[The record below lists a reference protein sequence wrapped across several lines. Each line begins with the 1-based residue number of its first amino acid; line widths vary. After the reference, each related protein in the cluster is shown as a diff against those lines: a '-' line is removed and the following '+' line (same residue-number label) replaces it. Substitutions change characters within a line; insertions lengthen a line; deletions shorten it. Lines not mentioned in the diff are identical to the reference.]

1 MKKLKWS
8 IERVLFEKEKY
19 YRATIEYLKQYGFRK
34 ALSSLIYDFAQTRG
48 VQYQLI
54 EEVNYYKDQ
63 VEELKEINKIQQH
76 GFSKRIEALEKK
88 CKKIT

>member
-8 IERVLFEKEKY
+8 VDKVLFEKEKY
-19 YRATIEYLKQYGFRK
+19 YRATIEYLKQHGFRK
-34 ALSSLIYDFAQTRG
+34 TLSSLILDFAQVRG

-54 EEVNYYKDQ
+54 EELNLYKDQ

-88 CKKIT
+88 VGKK

>member
-1 MKKLKWS
+1 MKELKWS
-8 IERVLFEKEKY
+8 VDKVLFEKEKY
-19 YRATIEYLKQYGFRK
+19 YRATIEHLRKHGFRETLS
-34 ALSSLIYDFAQTRG
+34 ALILDFAQVRG

-76 GFSKRIEALEKK
+76 GFSKRIEALEKNA
-88 CKKIT
+88 KK